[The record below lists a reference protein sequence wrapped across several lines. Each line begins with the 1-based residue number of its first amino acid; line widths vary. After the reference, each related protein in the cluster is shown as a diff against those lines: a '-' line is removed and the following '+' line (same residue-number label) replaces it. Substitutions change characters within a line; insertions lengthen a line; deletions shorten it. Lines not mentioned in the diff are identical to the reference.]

1 MFDIGFSELLV
12 IAVVALL
19 VLGPERLPK
28 AARFAGLWMRRA
40 RSHWHSVKSEFE
52 NELASEDLQ
61 RSLRETREAL
71 RSAEEELRGGAT
83 ALQAQL
89 DDAQAELEDLR
100 ADATGEGRRTQEAAS
115 QETPEEES
123 ERLPSQMDPD
133 LQQLYEEQAGAAPH
147 APPDDEEPPE
157 PSPQEPLPFPPA
169 GEPEAPTDA
178 RR

>member
-28 AARFAGLWMRRA
+28 AARFAGLWVRRA
-40 RSHWHSVKSEFE
+40 RAHWNSVKSEFE
-52 NELASEDLQ
+52 TELASEDLQ

-71 RSAEEELRGGAT
+71 RSAEDELRGGGA

-89 DDAQAELEDLR
+89 DDAQAQLQALR
-100 ADATGEGRRTQEAAS
+100 SGVAGAGTHEALAH
-115 QETPEEES
+115 ETPEEES

-133 LQQLYEEQAGAAPH
+133 LMPTFDDDEPAWSRDGAAI
-147 APPDDEEPPE
+147 PE
-157 PSPQEPLPFPPA
+157 PSPQEPLPFPSPDETDA
-169 GEPEAPTDA
+169 GSDA